1 MASLGP
7 GNMSTAA
14 LCSPG
19 LRHVALRTP
28 SLEVALSSLQQNIL
42 VLFVT
47 PVLRISRLHQS
58 FFTCKKP
65 LYYHGYYAGGWGSQ
79 TLCATFDLCMHPI
92 FLLLAP
98 LQHWRLF
105 LLSSACHISP
115 NLPYFPNSGLI
126 SQLPKGH
133 ILLPWQTEACRLPA
147 PVSTALCT
155 RSPVLAWGRRW
166 MDSQRGGGWTALSKP
181 QPVRSFT
188 GVSPVTQAIKVLY
201 MDLVPP
207 ENTAHIQAWHVSSD
221 PCSWHGELS
230 CLYLPLPPVDML
242 TCCISS
248 LSPQWEKGVGCSVC
262 HYLIIMAKHPCSSH

>member
-28 SLEVALSSLQQNIL
+28 SLEVALSSLQQSIL

-98 LQHWRLF
+98 PQHWRLF

-115 NLPYFPNSGLI
+115 NLPYFPNSGPFP
-126 SQLPKGH
+126 SFPKATSCYPGK
-133 ILLPWQTEACRLPA
+133 QK
-147 PVSTALCT
+147 
-155 RSPVLAWGRRW
+155 LA
-166 MDSQRGGGWTALSKP
+166 DSQHQSAQPSARVPQSWHGAGDGWTAREEVDGQPSASHSLSAPLVGYLQLLRLSKY
-181 QPVRSFT
+181 FT
-188 GVSPVTQAIKVLY
+188 QT
-201 MDLVPP
+201 
-207 ENTAHIQAWHVSSD
+207 
-221 PCSWHGELS
+221 
-230 CLYLPLPPVDML
+230 
-242 TCCISS
+242 
-248 LSPQWEKGVGCSVC
+248 
-262 HYLIIMAKHPCSSH
+262 